1 MGLYLS
7 CRKGVKDCNLEDIEV
22 ALKNEMRTI
31 TES

>member
-7 CRKGVKDCNLEDIEV
+7 CRKGVKDCNLEDIGV